1 MTEFRTRLDI
11 SSPPSLPERIK
22 LCQFNWFAL
31 DHAEQAWLRIAQR
44 WNLVV
49 ILLLGGITAAVL
61 LVWCVMPACCAN
73 AHCISKYCEDGRGNV
88 CNDGTWL
95 DTMED
100 RGSRFI
106 DAWIATWTAWFSS
119 APFALV
125 GTWLCFQFVHDQ
137 ALLLMLQEL
146 QQESERLFHNVFIP
160 SWTEPLEELFD
171 HLNAVIEQKLQDIKQ
186 QQQEYETSMNRAL
199 FGWINTTAPEA
210 HTVLNGAWDL
220 VSDTVY
226 DAFAHTPL
234 HDPAQQFAKCV
245 LGNKLEAT
253 DHMLTWLQ
261 AHAYVAL
268 PRIDRDV
275 LHIHSWSNQT
285 KVWMAQ
291 TKSHVQPSERLASLL
306 QTHLKREATELQ
318 ADRICILAVA
328 VATPLALILLAVWEV
343 WLRRRRSLF

>member
-1 MTEFRTRLDI
+1 
-11 SSPPSLPERIK
+11 
-22 LCQFNWFAL
+22 
-31 DHAEQAWLRIAQR
+31 
-44 WNLVV
+44 
-49 ILLLGGITAAVL
+49 
-61 LVWCVMPACCAN
+61 
-73 AHCISKYCEDGRGNV
+73 
-88 CNDGTWL
+88 
-95 DTMED
+95 MED

-226 DAFAHTPL
+226 DAFAHTP
-234 HDPAQQFAKCV
+234 V
-245 LGNKLEAT
+245 S
-253 DHMLTWLQ
+253 
-261 AHAYVAL
+261 Y
-268 PRIDRDV
+268 
-275 LHIHSWSNQT
+275 
-285 KVWMAQ
+285 
-291 TKSHVQPSERLASLL
+291 
-306 QTHLKREATELQ
+306 THLTLPTK
-318 ADRICILAVA
+318 
-328 VATPLALILLAVWEV
+328 LL
-343 WLRRRRSLF
+343 